1 MENILQIIA
10 YMGII
15 VFAVSGA
22 LLGLRKQMDVVGV
35 AFLASVTGVGGGTL
49 RDVLLG
55 ATPVS
60 WVNDPTNIAI
70 CIISAVVVC
79 FLNSWIIGQRLKW
92 LLYAD
97 AVGLALFAVLGA
109 AKAQEAGAHPFV
121 AILFGAMSA
130 SFGGIIRDVICGDKP
145 ILFNK
150 EIYISAAL
158 LGGGIYVLVP
168 ADWMSNEVKTVT
180 ATVLAMALRM
190 FAMVRGWHLTFPK
203 YPDELPPAE

>member
-1 MENILQIIA
+1 
-10 YMGII
+10 MGII

>member
-1 MENILQIIA
+1 
-10 YMGII
+10 MGII

-168 ADWMSNEVKTVT
+168 ADWMSNEVKTVL
-180 ATVLAMALRM
+180 ATLLAMALRM

>member
-10 YMGII
+10 YVGII

-35 AFLASVTGVGGGTL
+35 TFLATVTGVGGGTL

-145 ILFNK
+145 ILFDK

-168 ADWMSNEVKTVT
+168 ADWMSNEVKTVL

-190 FAMVRGWHLTFPK
+190 CAMIRGWHLTFPK
-203 YPDELPPAE
+203 YPDELPPAK